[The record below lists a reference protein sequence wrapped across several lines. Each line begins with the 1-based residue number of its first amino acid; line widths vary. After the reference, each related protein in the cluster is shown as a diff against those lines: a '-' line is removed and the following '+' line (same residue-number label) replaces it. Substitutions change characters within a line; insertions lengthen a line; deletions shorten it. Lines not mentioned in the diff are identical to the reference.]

1 MTHYDLSE
9 IISKIAY
16 DNSHKFFRILYFKYY
31 DKFFRI
37 AYYFNNNE
45 EQAKECTLV
54 AFERIWENRHKL
66 PEIKDFDSYMFILI
80 KNLAIKQIPGS
91 EILSYNESDNY
102 DIPDNTSPESE
113 LINDELFKI
122 YTDCINDMP
131 EKMRDAY
138 IKVKEENM
146 SYKAVAS
153 EMNVSEK
160 TIDTQIQRAVKRLR
174 DKINEYFN

>member
-1 MTHYDLSE
+1 M
-9 IISKIAY
+9 
-16 DNSHKFFRILYFKYY
+16 
-31 DKFFRI
+31 
-37 AYYFNNNE
+37 
-45 EQAKECTLV
+45 C
-54 AFERIWENRHKL
+54 
-66 PEIKDFDSYMFILI
+66 ILI

-122 YTDCINDMP
+122 YTDAINDMP

>member
-1 MTHYDLSE
+1 
-9 IISKIAY
+9 
-16 DNSHKFFRILYFKYY
+16 
-31 DKFFRI
+31 
-37 AYYFNNNE
+37 
-45 EQAKECTLV
+45 
-54 AFERIWENRHKL
+54 
-66 PEIKDFDSYMFILI
+66 MFILI

-91 EILSYNESDNY
+91 EKLSYNESDNY